1 MPYHTYIHLIRYP
14 DCVGGTG
21 RRRLEPAIEQ
31 VLVLTTCRY
40 GLHQG
45 IMGYI
50 AWMSK
55 ATVQRIF
62 CGWVIFLATLFY

>member
-1 MPYHTYIHLIRYP
+1 MPYHTYIHLIPYP

-21 RRRLEPAIEQ
+21 RRRLEPATGL
-31 VLVLTTCRY
+31 VLVLTTCRH

-50 AWMSK
+50 AGMSK
-55 ATVQRIF
+55 ATVQRMF
-62 CGWVIFLATLFY
+62 CGWVIFLTTLFY

>member
-1 MPYHTYIHLIRYP
+1 MPYHSYIHLISYP

-21 RRRLEPAIEQ
+21 RRRLEPATEL
-31 VLVLTTCRY
+31 VLVLTTCCH

-50 AWMSK
+50 AGMSK

-62 CGWVIFLATLFY
+62 CGWVIFLTTLSY